1 MNFKNILM
9 SFYEAKYPNIFFGIS
24 ILIIKNK
31 KMKKTN
37 LLTAATLCLALGFTS
52 CSKSDSIDCH
62 ECHIAYEGSN
72 VEGEVEVP
80 ILAPDGSDDFCGS
93 ALEAVEAP
101 GYTHTI
107 EETIIGMDTIP
118 AGTYSEIHCEEHAD
132 H

>member
-1 MNFKNILM
+1 M

-37 LLTAATLCLALGFTS
+37 LLTAATLCLALGLTS
-52 CSKSDSIDCH
+52 CSKSDSVDCH
-62 ECHIAYEGSN
+62 ECHIAYDGPNGEI
-72 VEGEVEVP
+72 EVE
-80 ILAPDGSDDFCGS
+80 IGEFCGT
-93 ALEAVEAP
+93 ALETVEAP

-107 EETIIGMDTIP
+107 EEIIVGMDTIA
-118 AGTYSEIHCEEHAD
+118 AGAYSEIHCEEHAD

>member
-1 MNFKNILM
+1 
-9 SFYEAKYPNIFFGIS
+9 
-24 ILIIKNK
+24 
-31 KMKKTN
+31 MKKTN
-37 LLTAATLCLALGFTS
+37 LLTAATLCLAIRLLHLVQNL
-52 CSKSDSIDCH
+52 KSVDCH